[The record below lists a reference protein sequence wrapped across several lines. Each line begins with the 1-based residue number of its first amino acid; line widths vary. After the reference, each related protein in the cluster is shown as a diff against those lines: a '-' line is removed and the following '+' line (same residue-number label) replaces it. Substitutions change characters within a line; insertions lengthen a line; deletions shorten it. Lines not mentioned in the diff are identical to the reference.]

1 VSVPQQR
8 WGANVVERLVLDG
21 DELLLDA
28 GCGTGRV
35 TAMLLDRLPRGRV
48 LALDASRQMLEEAA
62 HNLARYA
69 GRVEYVEANLADP
82 LPIKEPL
89 DGVFSTATFHWVP
102 DHDALFRNLAAVIR
116 PGGQLVA
123 QCGGAGNLDSVGEVL
138 EGRGLRWPSWAFD
151 DAESTAAAL
160 ADAGFVDIQTWLN
173 PEPTIFSSR
182 EDMAEYLRTVV
193 LRTYLEAAPEDE
205 REGLLEGVL
214 DLLGLELDYVRLNI
228 VAIRG

>member
-1 VSVPQQR
+1 M
-8 WGANVVERLVLDG
+8 LDG
-21 DELLLDA
+21 DEVVLDA

-48 LALDASRQMLEEAA
+48 FALDYSKKMLDEAA
-62 HNLARYA
+62 QNLAAYA
-69 GRVEYVEANLADP
+69 GRVEFVEANLADP
-82 LPIKEPL
+82 LPITEPL

-102 DHDALFRNLAAVIR
+102 DHDALFRNLAAAIR

-123 QCGGAGNLDSVGEVL
+123 QCGGAGNLDSVGRAL
-138 EGRGLRWPSWAFD
+138 EAYGLRWPGWAFD

-173 PEPTIFSSR
+173 PEPTSFDSR
-182 EDMAEYLRTVV
+182 DEMAEFLRTVV
-193 LRTYLEAAPEDE
+193 LRTYLEATPEDE

>member
-1 VSVPQQR
+1 M
-8 WGANVVERLVLDG
+8 LDG
-21 DELLLDA
+21 DEVLLDA

-48 LALDASRQMLEEAA
+48 IALDASRQMLEEAA
-62 HNLARYA
+62 QNLAGYA
-69 GRVEYVEANLADP
+69 GRVEFVEANLADP
-82 LPIKEPL
+82 LPILEPL

-123 QCGGAGNLDSVGEVL
+123 QCGGAGNLDSVGAAL
-138 EGRGLRWPSWAFD
+138 EARGLRWPAWAFD

-173 PEPTIFSSR
+173 PEPTIFTSHD
-182 EDMAEYLRTVV
+182 EMAEYLRTVV
-193 LRTYLEAAPEDE
+193 LRTYLEAAPEE
-205 REGLLEGVL
+205 EQEGLVEGVL

>member
-1 VSVPQQR
+1 MSGPQQR
-8 WGANVVERLVLDG
+8 WGANVLERLVLDG
-21 DELLLDA
+21 DEVLLDA

-48 LALDASRQMLEEAA
+48 LALDASRPMLEEAA
-62 HNLARYA
+62 HNLAGYA
-69 GRVEYVEANLADP
+69 GRVRFVEANLADP
-82 LPIKEPL
+82 LPIDEPL

-102 DHDALFRNLAAVIR
+102 DHDALYRNLAAVIR

-173 PEPTIFSSR
+173 PEQTIFSSR
-182 EDMAEYLRTVV
+182 EEMAEYLRTVV
-193 LRTYLEAAPEDE
+193 LRTYLDATPEDE
-205 REGLLEGVL
+205 RDGLLEGVL

>member
-1 VSVPQQR
+1 VL
-8 WGANVVERLVLDG
+8 ERLVLDG
-21 DELLLDA
+21 DEVVLDA

-48 LALDASRQMLEEAA
+48 FALDYSKKMLDEAA
-62 HNLARYA
+62 QNLAAYA
-69 GRVEYVEANLADP
+69 GRVEFVEANLADP
-82 LPIKEPL
+82 LPITEPL

-102 DHDALFRNLAAVIR
+102 DHDALFRNLAAAIR

-123 QCGGAGNLDSVGEVL
+123 QCGGAGNLDSVGRAL
-138 EGRGLRWPSWAFD
+138 EAYGLRWPGWAFD

-173 PEPTIFSSR
+173 PEPTSFGSR
-182 EDMAEYLRTVV
+182 DEMAEFLRTVV
-193 LRTYLEAAPEDE
+193 LRTYLEATPEDE

>member
-1 VSVPQQR
+1 
-8 WGANVVERLVLDG
+8 VLDG
-21 DELLLDA
+21 DEVLLDA

-48 LALDASRQMLEEAA
+48 FALDASKKMLQEASQ
-62 HNLARYA
+62 NLAQYA
-69 GRVEYVEANLADP
+69 GRVEFVEANLADP
-82 LPIKEPL
+82 LPIAELL

-123 QCGGAGNLDSVGEVL
+123 QCGGAGNLDSVGEVV
-138 EGRGLRWPSWAFD
+138 ETWGLRWPAWAFD

-173 PEPTIFSSR
+173 PEPTGFGNR
-182 EDMAEYLRTVV
+182 EEMAEYLRTVV
-193 LRTYLEAAPEDE
+193 LRTYLEAVAEDE
-205 REGLLEGVL
+205 RDGLLEGVL

>member
-1 VSVPQQR
+1 M
-8 WGANVVERLVLDG
+8 LDG
-21 DELLLDA
+21 DEVVLDA

-48 LALDASRQMLEEAA
+48 FALDYSKKMLDEAA
-62 HNLARYA
+62 QNLAAYA
-69 GRVEYVEANLADP
+69 GRVEFVEANLADP
-82 LPIKEPL
+82 LPITEPL

-102 DHDALFRNLAAVIR
+102 DHDALFRNLAAAIR

-123 QCGGAGNLDSVGEVL
+123 QCGGAGNLDSVGRAL
-138 EGRGLRWPSWAFD
+138 EAYGLRWPGWAFD

-173 PEPTIFSSR
+173 PEPTSFGSR
-182 EDMAEYLRTVV
+182 DEMAEFLRTVV
-193 LRTYLEAAPEDE
+193 LRTYLEATPEDE

>member
-1 VSVPQQR
+1 M
-8 WGANVVERLVLDG
+8 LDG
-21 DELLLDA
+21 DEVVLDA

-48 LALDASRQMLEEAA
+48 FALDYSKKMLDEAA
-62 HNLARYA
+62 QNLAAYA
-69 GRVEYVEANLADP
+69 GRVEFVEANLADP
-82 LPIKEPL
+82 LAITEPL

-102 DHDALFRNLAAVIR
+102 DHDALFRNLAAAIR

-123 QCGGAGNLDSVGEVL
+123 QCGGAGNLDSVGRAL
-138 EGRGLRWPSWAFD
+138 EAYGLRWPGWAFD

-173 PEPTIFSSR
+173 PEPTSFGSR
-182 EDMAEYLRTVV
+182 DEMAEFLRTVV
-193 LRTYLEAAPEDE
+193 LRTYLEATPEDE

>member
-1 VSVPQQR
+1 VL
-8 WGANVVERLVLDG
+8 ERLVLDG
-21 DELLLDA
+21 DEVVLDA
-28 GCGTGRV
+28 GCGTGRI

-48 LALDASRQMLEEAA
+48 FALDYSKKMLEEASQ
-62 HNLARYA
+62 NLAGYA
-69 GRVEYVEANLADP
+69 GRVEFVEANLADP
-82 LPIKEPL
+82 LPITEPL

-123 QCGGAGNLDSVGEVL
+123 QCGGAGNLDSVGQAL
-138 EGRGLRWPSWAFD
+138 EAWGLRWPGWAFD

-173 PEPTIFSSR
+173 PEPTSFGSR
-182 EDMAEYLRTVV
+182 DEMAEFLRTVV
-193 LRTYLEAAPEDE
+193 LRTYLEATPEDE

>member
-1 VSVPQQR
+1 VL
-8 WGANVVERLVLDG
+8 ERLVLDG
-21 DELLLDA
+21 DEVLLDA

-48 LALDASRQMLEEAA
+48 FALDASRDMLQRASQ
-62 HNLARYA
+62 NLAGYA
-69 GRVEYVEANLADP
+69 GRVEFVEANLADP
-82 LPIKEPL
+82 LPIAEML

-102 DHDALFRNLAAVIR
+102 DHEALFRNLAAVIR

-123 QCGGAGNLDSVGEVL
+123 QCGGAGNLDSVGDAL
-138 EGRGLRWPSWAFD
+138 LGWGLRWPAWAFD
-151 DAESTAAAL
+151 DAESTAALL

-173 PEPTIFSSR
+173 PEPTSFASR
-182 EDMAEYLRTVV
+182 EEMAEYMRTVV
-193 LRTYLEAAPEDE
+193 LRTYLEATPEDE